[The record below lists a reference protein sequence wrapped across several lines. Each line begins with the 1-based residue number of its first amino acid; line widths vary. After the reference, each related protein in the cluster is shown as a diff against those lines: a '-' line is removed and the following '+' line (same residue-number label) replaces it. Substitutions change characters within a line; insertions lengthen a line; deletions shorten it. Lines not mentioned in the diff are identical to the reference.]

1 MRIGRT
7 LPPAAAALTLADLW
21 RAFTSLRAGGRSV
34 ETLEAEIG
42 RHFGARHVALVS
54 SGTAAL
60 TVALRA
66 LKTRHPDRT
75 EVVLPA
81 YTCFSVPAA
90 VVTAGLKP
98 VLCDINPN
106 TFDLDESGL
115 ERAIGSHT
123 LAVVAHHLFGIASD
137 IERVRARCAPLG
149 IAVIEDAAQAMGITV
164 EGRAL
169 GTLGDIGIFSLGRG
183 KHLTCGSGGVILTT
197 SDALAEAIRRECQAL
212 PKPSPI
218 ETLKSLATV
227 LVMAVFTRPALYWIP
242 ASLPFLGLG
251 RTVYPKQ
258 VKVRRLSG
266 VSAALLQNWRDRLR
280 RAHDACARTSGDLG
294 KRLGL
299 PLPQGPS
306 HPYLRLPILVG
317 TPEMRDSIYEQGR
330 RAGFGMSR
338 AYPTP
343 VSDIPE
349 LAHVFAG
356 QRFPAARIVS
366 LHILTVPTHHW
377 LSERDKT
384 AITTCIWAAAG
395 SPEPEPA
402 DRHRT
407 LERTQP

>member
-7 LPPAAAALTLADLW
+7 LPPAAAALSLVDLW
-21 RAFTSLRAGGRSV
+21 RAFKDFRAGGRSV

-42 RHFGARHVALVS
+42 RHFGARHVTLVS

-60 TVALRA
+60 ALSLKA
-66 LKTRHPDRT
+66 LKAQQPQHT
-75 EVVLPA
+75 EVVIPA

-98 VLCDINPN
+98 VLCDINPS
-106 TFDLDESGL
+106 TFDLNESGL
-115 ERAIGSHT
+115 ERAIGPNT

-149 IAVIEDAAQAMGITV
+149 IAVIEDAAQAMGIEV
-164 EGRAL
+164 NGRAL
-169 GTLGDIGIFSLGRG
+169 GTLGDIGVFSLGRG
-183 KHLTCGSGGVILTT
+183 KHLTCGSGGVILTK
-197 SDALAEAIRRECQAL
+197 SDALAEAIRRECRTL
-212 PKPSPI
+212 PQPTAF
-218 ETLKSLATV
+218 ETLKGLAVV

-251 RTVYPKQ
+251 RSIYPKD
-258 VKVRRLSG
+258 VKVTRLSA
-266 VSAALLQNWRDRLR
+266 VSAALLQDWRARLR
-280 RAHDACARTSGDLG
+280 RAHEACARTSGDLG

-299 PLPQGPS
+299 PLPHGPS

-317 TPEMRDSIYEQGR
+317 TPEMRDRIYEQGR

-349 LAHVFAG
+349 LADLFAG
-356 QRFPAARIVS
+356 QRFPSARTVA
-366 LHILTVPTHHW
+366 LHILTIPTHHW
-377 LSERDKT
+377 LSVGDRA
-384 AITTCIWAAAG
+384 AITKCIWEAAG
-395 SPEPEPA
+395 LPEPA
-402 DRHRT
+402 DRHGA
-407 LERTQP
+407 LERFHS